1 MDRSLFTF
9 ILRYSKWEQLRI
21 APLVLGTMVV
31 YFFSLDLP
39 KTIINEAI
47 QGRRFPTPE
56 ATAPLFRI
64 VIQLPQLFGGATLNL
79 FDGIPLERIPYLF
92 ALSLIFMSLI
102 ILNGALKFQINTMKG
117 WMGERML
124 RRLRYILMDQ
134 LLRFPLARFRRVKS
148 AELATM
154 IKDEVEPL
162 GGFIGEAFIS
172 PMFLGGQALTAVV
185 FILYQHLLLGMVAV
199 VMVTVQAILIPRM
212 RRRLVVL
219 AGQRQLQARH
229 LAGRIGE
236 CVDGVVEIHAHD
248 TSNYERA
255 EMSSRLGV
263 LFRTRFEYYQRKFLT
278 KFVNNLLAQV
288 TPFLFY
294 TVGGYL
300 VIMGR
305 LDIGALV
312 AVIAAYKDLPDPVK
326 ELIDWDQE
334 RLDVTIKYTQV
345 IEQFTVEDIASAEV
359 QRVIP
364 TPELPRDGSIVASNV
379 TLSDDS
385 GAPLLN
391 GVSFELPLDQ
401 NVAVAG
407 DHASGRTELAQL
419 LARLVIP
426 TNGAIKVGGVDLV
439 NAPEAV
445 TGRVTGY
452 VGAASYLFPMSVRE
466 NLVYA
471 LKHYPV
477 RERTYLE
484 RERPEREFRLHEA
497 QRTGNSLLDINA
509 DWIDYESA
517 NASNAAEIELRIHEV
532 LTTVE
537 LEETILE
544 LGFRSTIHLDH
555 RPDLADGLVRARQAM
570 LKNLGE
576 SGVQSLVERFD
587 PERYIRNATMAEN
600 LLFGTPVGA
609 TFDTGNLAGNAYV
622 RKVLAETGL
631 AGDLLA
637 MGRKVAESMIELFS
651 GLSPGHEM
659 FERFSF
665 IREDDLPFFKELLA
679 KVSDVGLDRI
689 DAADRDRLLGLSFML
704 IATRHR
710 LGLIDEPFQA
720 RILIARR
727 YFAEHLPEEMRGAV
741 EFFDPATC
749 NRALSLQDNIL
760 FGKIM
765 TTQAGAAANISRL
778 LRQVLDQQNMRSL
791 VISVGLDF
799 QVGVA
804 GARLAV
810 ADRQKIALARALIKR
825 PAVLVLDQAEA
836 AMDPTSQKRIIAR
849 ILEGS
854 KGRCV
859 IWVLQRLELSE
870 LFDQVLVLQH
880 GRVVE
885 QGNFAE
891 LRDNGGVLHDLLSKA

>member
-1 MDRSLFTF
+1 MDRSLFKF
-9 ILRYSKWEQLRI
+9 ILRYSKWAQLRI

-39 KTIINEAI
+39 KIIINDAI

-56 ATAPLFRI
+56 ATAPIFRI
-64 VIQLPQLFGGATLNL
+64 VIALPQFLGGETLRL
-79 FDGIPLERIPYLF
+79 FDGIPLERIPYLL
-92 ALSLIFMSLI
+92 ALSLVFISLI
-102 ILNGALKFQINTMKG
+102 ILNGGLKFQINTMKG

-124 RRLRYILMDQ
+124 RRLRYILLDRV
-134 LLRFPLARFRRVKS
+134 LRFPLARFRRVKS

-162 GGFIGEAFIS
+162 GGFIGEAFIA
-172 PMFLGGQALTAVV
+172 PLFLGGQALTAVV
-185 FILYQHLLLGMVAV
+185 FILFQHVLLGMVAV

-236 CVDGVVEIHAHD
+236 CVDGVIEIHAHD

-255 EMSSRLGV
+255 EMASRLGV

-294 TVGGYL
+294 TIGGYL
-300 VIMGR
+300 VIVGR

-334 RLDVTIKYTQV
+334 RLDVSIKYAQV
-345 IEQFTVEDIASAEV
+345 IEQFTVDDIIPAEV
-359 QRVIP
+359 QQVIH
-364 TPELPRDGSIVASNV
+364 TPELPRHGSIVASNLM
-379 TLSDDS
+379 LSDDS
-385 GAPLLN
+385 GAPVLN
-391 GVSFELPLDQ
+391 GVSFEVPLDQ
-401 NVAVAG
+401 HVAVLG

-419 LARLVIP
+419 LTRLVTP
-426 TNGAIKVGGVDLV
+426 TSGAIEVGGVDLV
-439 NAPEAV
+439 HAPEAV

-452 VGAASYLFPMSVRE
+452 VGAASYLFPTSVRE

-477 RERTYLE
+477 RERTYLDHE
-484 RERPEREFRLHEA
+484 RAVREFRLHEA
-497 QRTGNSLLDINA
+497 ERTGNTILDINA
-509 DWIDYESA
+509 DWIDYQSA
-517 NASNAAEIELRIHEV
+517 DVSDASAMELRIHEV
-532 LTTVE
+532 LATVE
-537 LEETILE
+537 LEETIFE
-544 LGFRSTIHLDH
+544 LGLRSAIDLDH
-555 RPDLADGLVRARQAM
+555 RSDLADRLVRARQSM
-570 LKNLGE
+570 LKHLSE
-576 SGVQSLVERFD
+576 PGVQGLVERFD
-587 PERYIRNATMAEN
+587 PERYIRNATLAEN

-609 TFDTGNLAGNAYV
+609 TFDIGNLAGHAYV
-622 RKVLAETGL
+622 RKVLAATGL
-631 AGDLLA
+631 AADLLT
-637 MGRKVAESMIELFS
+637 MGHKVAESMVELFS
-651 GLSPGHEM
+651 GLPPGHEM
-659 FERFSF
+659 FEQFSF
-665 IREDDLPFFKELLA
+665 IREDDLPFFKELLG

-689 DAADRDRLLGLSFML
+689 DAADRDRLLALSFKL
-704 IATRHR
+704 IAARHR
-710 LGLIDEPFQA
+710 LGLIDEPFEA
-720 RILIARR
+720 RILVARR
-727 YFAEHLPEEMRGAV
+727 YFAEHWPKEMRGAV
-741 EFFDPATC
+741 EFFDPAAC

-765 TTQAGAAANISRL
+765 TTQAGASTSISRL
-778 LRQVLDQQNMRSL
+778 LRQVLDQLEMRST
-791 VISVGLDF
+791 VISVGLDY
-799 QVGVA
+799 QVGVG

-810 ADRQKIALARALIKR
+810 ADRQKIAIARALLKR

-836 AMDPTSQKRIIAR
+836 AMDPTSQKRVIAR
-849 ILEGS
+849 ILDQC

-859 IWVLQRLELSE
+859 VWVLQRLELSE
-870 LFDQVLVLQH
+870 PFDQVLVLQR

-885 QGNFAE
+885 QGRFAD
-891 LRDNGGVLHDLLSKA
+891 LRNGGGVLHDLLSRS

>member
-1 MDRSLFTF
+1 MDRSLFRF

-21 APLVLGTMVV
+21 APLVLGTMIV
-31 YFFSLDLP
+31 YFLTLDLP

-47 QGRRFPTPE
+47 QGKRFPTPE
-56 ATAPLFRI
+56 ATAPILRM
-64 VIQLPQLFGGATLNL
+64 VIHLPQFLGGDFKLY
-79 FDGIPLERIPYLF
+79 DGIQLERIPYLL
-92 ALSLIFMSLI
+92 ALSLIFMALI
-102 ILNGALKFQINTMKG
+102 VFNGALKFQINTMKG

-124 RRLRYILMDQ
+124 RRLRFVLTDHI
-134 LLRFPLARFRRVKS
+134 LRFPIPRFRRLKS

-172 PMFLGGQALTAVV
+172 PLFLGGQALTAVV
-185 FILYQHLLLGMVAV
+185 FILYQHLMLGMIAVA
-199 VMVTVQAILIPRM
+199 MVSVQAILVPRM
-212 RRRLVVL
+212 RRRLIVL

-255 EMSSRLGV
+255 EMASRLGV
-263 LFRTRFEYYQRKFLT
+263 LFKTRFEYYQRKFLT

-294 TVGGYL
+294 TIGGYL
-300 VIMGR
+300 VIKGR

-334 RLDVTIKYTQV
+334 RLDVTVKYIQV
-345 IEQFTVEDIASAEV
+345 IEQFTVEDIAPAEM
-359 QRVIP
+359 QRLIP
-364 TPELPRDGSIVASNV
+364 APELPREGSIVASNIM
-379 TLSDDS
+379 LSDDS
-385 GAPLLN
+385 GVPVLN
-391 GVSFELPLDQ
+391 GVSFELPLDSH
-401 NVAVAG
+401 VAVLG

-419 LARLVIP
+419 LARLVTP
-426 TNGAIKVGGVDLV
+426 ANGALQVGGVDLI

-477 RERTYLE
+477 RERTYLDHE
-484 RERPEREFRLHEA
+484 RAERDFRLHEA
-497 QRTGNSLLDINA
+497 KRTGNSLLDINA
-509 DWIDYESA
+509 DWIDYKSA
-517 NASNAAEIELRIHEV
+517 DAADAAEMELRIQEV
-532 LTTVE
+532 LATVE
-537 LEETILE
+537 LEETIFE
-544 LGFRSTIHLDH
+544 LGLRSTINLDH
-555 RPDLADGLVRARQAM
+555 RPDLADGIVRARQSM
-570 LKNLGE
+570 LKYLGE
-576 SGVQSLVERFD
+576 ADVHGLVERFD
-587 PERYIRNATMAEN
+587 PERYIRNATLAEN

-609 TFDTGNLAGNAYV
+609 TFDIGNLAGNAYV
-622 RKVLAETGL
+622 RKVLADTGL
-631 AGDLLA
+631 SADLLA
-637 MGRKVAESMIELFS
+637 MGHKVAESMIELFS
-651 GLSPGHEM
+651 GLPPGHEM
-659 FERFSF
+659 FEQFSF

-679 KVSDVGLDRI
+679 RVAKVGLDRI
-689 DAADRDRLLGLSFML
+689 DPADRDRLLGLSFKL
-704 IATRHR
+704 IAARHR
-710 LGLIDEPFQA
+710 LGLIDEPFEA
-720 RILIARR
+720 RILVARR
-727 YFAEHLPEEMRGAV
+727 YFSENLPEQMRGAV

-760 FGKIM
+760 FGKVM
-765 TTQAGAAANISRL
+765 TTQAGASASISRL

-791 VISVGLDF
+791 VVGVGLDF
-799 QVGVA
+799 QVGVG

-810 ADRQKIALARALIKR
+810 ADRQKIAIARSLMKR

-836 AMDPTSQKRIIAR
+836 AMDPVSQKRVISR
-849 ILEGS
+849 ILDAS

-859 IWVLQRLELSE
+859 VWVLQHLELSE
-870 LFDQVLVLQH
+870 LFDQVLVLKN

-885 QGNFAE
+885 QGSFAE
-891 LRDNGGVLHDLLSKA
+891 LSNSGGVLRDLISKG